1 MYPDVLISHL
11 YEQLIS
17 VLLYTTVSNIAGLV
31 LCSHSMVILRSGSV
45 TSDTPGMSSEN
56 MSPDHFILCL
66 TTALNAP
73 DIRDLLKDIT
83 KPNREEFADMI
94 YNELH
99 RQLKPMR
106 DALSAKDAEIAD
118 LKKTISVMSTQMDD
132 LEQHGRRDS
141 LRIDGIPEMIQI
153 QLS

>member
-1 MYPDVLISHL
+1 
-11 YEQLIS
+11 
-17 VLLYTTVSNIAGLV
+17 
-31 LCSHSMVILRSGSV
+31 
-45 TSDTPGMSSEN
+45 MSSEN

-83 KPNREEFADMI
+83 KPSSEEFADMI
-94 YNELH
+94 SSELH

-132 LEQHGRRDS
+132 LEQHGS
-141 LRIDGIPEMIQI
+141 LRIAGIPESDNDDTDSAVLKICSAIEVDNPVQPSDI
-153 QLS
+153 AV

>member
-1 MYPDVLISHL
+1 
-11 YEQLIS
+11 
-17 VLLYTTVSNIAGLV
+17 
-31 LCSHSMVILRSGSV
+31 
-45 TSDTPGMSSEN
+45 MSSEN

-83 KPNREEFADMI
+83 KPSREEFADMI
-94 YNELH
+94 SSELH

-106 DALSAKDAEIAD
+106 DALSTKDAEIAD

-141 LRIDGIPEMIQI
+141 LRFAGIPESDNDDTDSAVLKICSVI
-153 QLS
+153 EVDPPV